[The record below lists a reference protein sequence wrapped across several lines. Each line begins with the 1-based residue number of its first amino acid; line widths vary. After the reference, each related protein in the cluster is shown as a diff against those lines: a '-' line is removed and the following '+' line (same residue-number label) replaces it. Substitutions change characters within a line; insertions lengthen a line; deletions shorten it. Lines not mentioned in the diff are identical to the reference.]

1 VPRFFYLEIDSMS
14 TATGVSICS
23 NALLMLGAQT
33 INDFADLVNLD
44 RAKLCA
50 NLYPTIRDDLLRSH
64 PWNCCIKRAVLAPDA
79 VAPLFGYTQSFQLPA
94 DFLRVLEVGSAGC
107 QIDYLVEG
115 QTIQANTTALEL
127 RYVFDNIVENTWDS
141 HLVQLATLAMAA
153 VLAYPITQSSALQ
166 QSLEQKLELS
176 LRRARAVDGQEDPPQ
191 TLGNEVL
198 YASRFGAYR

>member
-1 VPRFFYLEIDSMS
+1 MSM
-14 TATGVSICS
+14 ATGVSICS

-33 INDFADLVNLD
+33 INDFADQLNLD

-79 VAPLFGYTQSFQLPA
+79 VPPAFGYDNQFELPA
-94 DFLRVLEVGSAGC
+94 DFLRVLEVGQAGL

-115 QTIQANTTALEL
+115 RTIQANTTVLEL
-127 RYVFDNIVENTWDS
+127 RYVFLNEVENTWDTA
-141 HLVQLATLAMAA
+141 LVSLATLAMAA

-166 QSLEQKLELS
+166 QALEQKLELAK
-176 LRRARAVDGQEDPPQ
+176 RKARAIDGQEDPPQ
-191 TLGNEVL
+191 TLGDERL
-198 YASRFGAYR
+198 YSARFGSYW